1 MNRIAAHVTDIAD
14 SKGITIV
21 TFDAG
26 GVPMRMMALGLN
38 LPLRE
43 GSAVTLGVKATNI
56 ALAKALR
63 GDLSIS
69 NRLEAVIEEV
79 EDGELLSRIMLRV
92 RRSVLE
98 CITTVE
104 ASRAMGL
111 KAGDTVTALIKAS
124 ELSVLSVAEESK

>member
-1 MNRIAAHVTDIAD
+1 MNRIAAYVTEITT
-14 SKGITIV
+14 SEGITIV

-69 NRLEAVIEEV
+69 NRLETVIEDV
-79 EDGELLSRIMLRV
+79 ENGELLSRIMLRF
-92 RRSVLE
+92 RRSILE
-98 CITTVE
+98 CTTTVE

-124 ELSVLSVAEESK
+124 ELSVLSVAEEPK